1 MFYDIIKNEVK
12 KMIDQEQAARTL
24 INLIDVVHQENW
36 VLLNNEDMAS
46 KTEEYYINF
55 FKEHHLEEAI
65 DEIKAVTEKNKSF
78 FQRFVNHEEVDA
90 KEMRDFMEPYRFIK
104 SKYILKKCQI
114 SSTYCSIVRSDEKN
128 PLLAIFTK
136 QILAHLARS

>member
-1 MFYDIIKNEVK
+1 
-12 KMIDQEQAARTL
+12 MIDQEQAARTL

-65 DEIKAVTEKNKSF
+65 DEIKAVTEKNLF
-78 FQRFVNHEEVDA
+78 FKDLLIM
-90 KEMRDFMEPYRFIK
+90 KK
-104 SKYILKKCQI
+104 LTLKKCVI
-114 SSTYCSIVRSDEKN
+114 LWNLIVLSKVN
-128 PLLAIFTK
+128 IY
-136 QILAHLARS
+136 

>member
-1 MFYDIIKNEVK
+1 
-12 KMIDQEQAARTL
+12 MIDQEQAARTL

-36 VLLNNEDMAS
+36 VLLNKEDMAS

-55 FKEHHLEEAI
+55 FKETSFRRSNRMKL
-65 DEIKAVTEKNKSF
+65 KLWQKKNKSF

-104 SKYILKKCQI
+104 SKYILKKKLKVLRPWAFI
-114 SSTYCSIVRSDEKN
+114 N
-128 PLLAIFTK
+128 
-136 QILAHLARS
+136 

>member
-1 MFYDIIKNEVK
+1 MFYAIIKNEVK

-65 DEIKAVTEKNKSF
+65 DEIKAV
-78 FQRFVNHEEVDA
+78 
-90 KEMRDFMEPYRFIK
+90 RDFMEPYRFIK
-104 SKYILKKCQI
+104 SKYILKK
-114 SSTYCSIVRSDEKN
+114 SSKS
-128 PLLAIFTK
+128 
-136 QILAHLARS
+136 

>member
-46 KTEEYYINF
+46 KTEEYYILHQRSLFLSQKPSDNTSTDTQIIPTIKDPQIDSSYINQF
-55 FKEHHLEEAI
+55 AKFILPYIQQDYEREPFK
-65 DEIKAVTEKNKSF
+65 KNGS
-78 FQRFVNHEEVDA
+78 
-90 KEMRDFMEPYRFIK
+90 
-104 SKYILKKCQI
+104 
-114 SSTYCSIVRSDEKN
+114 
-128 PLLAIFTK
+128 
-136 QILAHLARS
+136 

>member
-1 MFYDIIKNEVK
+1 
-12 KMIDQEQAARTL
+12 MIDQEQAARTL

-65 DEIKAVTEKNKSF
+65 DEIKAVTEKN
-78 FQRFVNHEEVDA
+78 N
-90 KEMRDFMEPYRFIK
+90 FMEPYRFIK
-104 SKYILKKCQI
+104 SKYILKK
-114 SSTYCSIVRSDEKN
+114 SSKS
-128 PLLAIFTK
+128 
-136 QILAHLARS
+136 

>member
-1 MFYDIIKNEVK
+1 MFYAIIKNEVK

-55 FKEHHLEEAI
+55 FKEHHLKEEI
-65 DEIKAVTEKNKSF
+65 D
-78 FQRFVNHEEVDA
+78 
-90 KEMRDFMEPYRFIK
+90 
-104 SKYILKKCQI
+104 
-114 SSTYCSIVRSDEKN
+114 
-128 PLLAIFTK
+128 
-136 QILAHLARS
+136 

>member
-1 MFYDIIKNEVK
+1 
-12 KMIDQEQAARTL
+12 MIDQEQAARTL

-36 VLLNNEDMAS
+36 VLLNKEDMAS

-65 DEIKAVTEKNKSF
+65 DEIKSF

-104 SKYILKKCQI
+104 SKYILKK
-114 SSTYCSIVRSDEKN
+114 SSKS
-128 PLLAIFTK
+128 
-136 QILAHLARS
+136 

>member
-1 MFYDIIKNEVK
+1 
-12 KMIDQEQAARTL
+12 MIDQEQAARTL

-90 KEMRDFMEPYRFIK
+90 KEMRDFMEPNRFIK
-104 SKYILKKCQI
+104 SKYILKK
-114 SSTYCSIVRSDEKN
+114 SSKS
-128 PLLAIFTK
+128 
-136 QILAHLARS
+136 

>member
-1 MFYDIIKNEVK
+1 MFYAIIKNEVK

-46 KTEEYYINF
+46 KTEEYYIN
-55 FKEHHLEEAI
+55 LEEAI

-104 SKYILKKCQI
+104 SKYILKK
-114 SSTYCSIVRSDEKN
+114 SSKS
-128 PLLAIFTK
+128 
-136 QILAHLARS
+136 

>member
-1 MFYDIIKNEVK
+1 
-12 KMIDQEQAARTL
+12 MIDQEQAARTL

-65 DEIKAVTEKNKSF
+65 DEIKAVTENLF
-78 FQRFVNHEEVDA
+78 FKDLLIM
-90 KEMRDFMEPYRFIK
+90 KK
-104 SKYILKKCQI
+104 LTLKKCVI
-114 SSTYCSIVRSDEKN
+114 LWNLIVLSKVN
-128 PLLAIFTK
+128 IY
-136 QILAHLARS
+136 

>member
-1 MFYDIIKNEVK
+1 MNKPVIAIVPLYDEERDSLWMHPGYMEGVIEAGGIPVMLSLVN
-12 KMIDQEQAARTL
+12 D
-24 INLIDVVHQENW
+24 DVSLKENW

-104 SKYILKKCQI
+104 SKYILNK
-114 SSTYCSIVRSDEKN
+114 SSKS
-128 PLLAIFTK
+128 
-136 QILAHLARS
+136 

>member
-1 MFYDIIKNEVK
+1 
-12 KMIDQEQAARTL
+12 MIDQEQAARTL
-24 INLIDVVHQENW
+24 INLIDVVHQE
-36 VLLNNEDMAS
+36 
-46 KTEEYYINF
+46 TEEYYINF

-104 SKYILKKCQI
+104 SKYILKK
-114 SSTYCSIVRSDEKN
+114 SSKS
-128 PLLAIFTK
+128 
-136 QILAHLARS
+136 

>member
-1 MFYDIIKNEVK
+1 
-12 KMIDQEQAARTL
+12 MIDQEQAARTL

-36 VLLNNEDMAS
+36 VLLNKEDMAS

-78 FQRFVNHEEVDA
+78 FQRFVNQNL
-90 KEMRDFMEPYRFIK
+90 MLK
-104 SKYILKKCQI
+104 SKKLTLKKCVI
-114 SSTYCSIVRSDEKN
+114 LWNLIV
-128 PLLAIFTK
+128 LLKVNIF
-136 QILAHLARS
+136 

>member
-55 FKEHHLEEAI
+55 FKS
-65 DEIKAVTEKNKSF
+65 EIG
-78 FQRFVNHEEVDA
+78 RF
-90 KEMRDFMEPYRFIK
+90 
-104 SKYILKKCQI
+104 
-114 SSTYCSIVRSDEKN
+114 SIVPSAFVTVK
-128 PLLAIFTK
+128 
-136 QILAHLARS
+136 